1 MSISNVTPIIS
12 QSEVNELTP
21 KWNYNDP
28 NHKPPF
34 CTDYTEIDLNT
45 DSNLNDEVMRITI
58 GKDGCNFKKITENNN
73 IAYIFHNKETN
84 KIEIW
89 GNKNKFCKVI
99 KQINNHI
106 NYAKQLIEDRKKSTN
121 L

>member
-12 QSEVNELTP
+12 QSEVDELTP

-58 GKDGCNFKKITENNN
+58 GKGKDCRKVLEALKIFQESNDG
-73 IAYIFHNKETN
+73 
-84 KIEIW
+84 
-89 GNKNKFCKVI
+89 
-99 KQINNHI
+99 
-106 NYAKQLIEDRKKSTN
+106 L
-121 L
+121 